1 MPEHVCVCVSYI
13 NYIAQGCMEKAA
25 AAYHIIHLPLCIY
38 LAKAKIE
45 GYEIL
50 STILCCLAFTFTC
63 MHTYVC
69 SAEGL
74 SNSLIE
80 HWPVNSCKI
89 QRRHK
94 IVSVKS
100 TYKQSYIFLLFA
112 FCWSQTSYSSALDAA
127 HQQKYYLI
135 FTGNYSTKV
144 GPKLFK
150 WLAKTC
156 GLLALRKQAKVSK
169 QAKRVWSTA
178 TSFWKK

>member
-1 MPEHVCVCVSYI
+1 MSYI
-13 NYIAQGCMEKAA
+13 NYIAQGCMEQAA

-38 LAKAKIE
+38 FAKEKIE

-69 SAEGL
+69 SPEGL

-100 TYKQSYIFLLFA
+100 TYKQSYIFVVCVLLKSNILF
-112 FCWSQTSYSSALDAA
+112 FSSGRCPPAKILFDF
-127 HQQKYYLI
+127 HW
-135 FTGNYSTKV
+135 
-144 GPKLFK
+144 KLFK
-150 WLAKTC
+150 
-156 GLLALRKQAKVSK
+156 
-169 QAKRVWSTA
+169 
-178 TSFWKK
+178 